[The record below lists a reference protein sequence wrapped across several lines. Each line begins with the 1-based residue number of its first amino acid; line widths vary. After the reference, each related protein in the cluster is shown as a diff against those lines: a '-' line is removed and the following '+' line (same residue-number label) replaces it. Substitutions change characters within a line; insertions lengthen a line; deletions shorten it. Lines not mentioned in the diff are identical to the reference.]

1 MPAYVQSTV
10 EAGLGKRAGLVI
22 CASIYLFLFGVC
34 VGTHPTHP
42 PATHTRHMLTIHG
55 RAVFMNVIGDQL
67 TPLAGHI
74 LGSAAADAPREL
86 IILAVA
92 LFAIL
97 PLCLLQSLQLR
108 QTLGFLCV
116 W

>member
-1 MPAYVQSTV
+1 
-10 EAGLGKRAGLVI
+10 
-22 CASIYLFLFGVC
+22 
-34 VGTHPTHP
+34 
-42 PATHTRHMLTIHG
+42 
-55 RAVFMNVIGDQL
+55 MNVIGDQL

-97 PLCLLQSLQLR
+97 PLCLLQSLQLH

-116 W
+116 GSTAAAHKDVHTVLCTAT